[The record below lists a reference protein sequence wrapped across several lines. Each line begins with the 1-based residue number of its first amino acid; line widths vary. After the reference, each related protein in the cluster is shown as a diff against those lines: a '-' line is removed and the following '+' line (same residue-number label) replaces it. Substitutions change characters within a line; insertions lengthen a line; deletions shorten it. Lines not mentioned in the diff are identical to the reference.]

1 MVTNTLPFKKEFTDR
16 YKLRFL
22 KEYVLNKERLLKVLP
37 VQMKHFTENELDQR
51 YKSYFSWKNQWS

>member
-1 MVTNTLPFKKEFTDR
+1 MELEKRRLTESIDKSYHMVTNTLPFKEFTDR

-37 VQMKHFTENELDQR
+37 VQIETFHRK
-51 YKSYFSWKNQWS
+51 